1 MRQSLK
7 INNLKYMKLTW
18 DILDGKILLS
28 SISVMFMI
36 SEYVWSSAFISDK
49 PTNLNRQSNCII

>member
-28 SISVMFMI
+28 SISVMLMI
-36 SEYVWSSAFISDK
+36 SEYV
-49 PTNLNRQSNCII
+49 